1 MHTPKE
7 DSYAVDGSESL
18 QIAEIQPAAIS
29 AYGHCYR
36 QCCSVQGFES
46 ANSPIPIRRGSRNQV
61 HVLLLLC
68 GGLLFLFPAGLGQYN
83 AFLGPIQLS
92 AIPLGRI
99 NHHPCTGQYTP
110 PFLFMSSNCKQAT
123 SVGEAND
130 HTVPSVSILPFF
142 HCSDYSSISV
152 KPCKSYSQTLQKHTC
167 LASLEN
173 APSPTVLVHYIQYH
187 LSEWSNATSYF
198 SNSDESARS

>member
-7 DSYAVDGSESL
+7 DSNAVDGSESL
-18 QIAEIQPAAIS
+18 QIAEIQPAAI
-29 AYGHCYR
+29 YTCGHCYR
-36 QCCSVQGFES
+36 QCCSVHGLEN
-46 ANSPIPIRRGSRNQV
+46 ADNAIPIRGGSRNPV

-68 GGLLFLFPAGLGQYN
+68 DGLLFLLPAGLGRHDV
-83 AFLGPIQLS
+83 FLGLIPLS

-99 NHHPCTGQYTP
+99 NHHSCAGQYTP
-110 PFLFMSSNCKQAT
+110 PFLLMSSHCRQAA
-123 SVGEAND
+123 SVGEANP
-130 HTVPSVSILPFF
+130 HAVPSVSIPPFF
-142 HCSDYSSISV
+142 HCSDYSSISA